1 MINQEPGAMPGEG
14 LTFFQTFTYFIAA
27 PVALFVVISVIV
39 WALTGEKKKSKS
51 TSSIT
56 HIE

>member
-1 MINQEPGAMPGEG
+1 MINQEPGSLPGAG
-14 LTFFQTFTYFIAA
+14 LTGFQTFTYFIAA
-27 PVALFVVISVIV
+27 PIALFLVISLIT
-39 WALTGEKKKSKS
+39 WALTGEKKRKS